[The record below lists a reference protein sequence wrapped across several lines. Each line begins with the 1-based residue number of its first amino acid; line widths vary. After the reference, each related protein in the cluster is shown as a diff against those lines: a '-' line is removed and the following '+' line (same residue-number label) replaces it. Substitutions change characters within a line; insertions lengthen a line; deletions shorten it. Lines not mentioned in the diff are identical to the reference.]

1 MKAESAINFRA
12 YQGGFF
18 KTLIS
23 PTETDGD
30 MALIEMT
37 LPQGVEPPTHK
48 HTKEDETFYLL
59 DGEMTFQVGDKV
71 IHAKQGEAIFAPR
84 MVPHRF
90 VINTTSARFLTLIT
104 PGDLHNY
111 FLEFSQPQEGEP
123 KVVRPEGPPPADLVA
138 RIAEQLTQKYKIFFA

>member
-1 MKAESAINFRA
+1 MKAESAIDFRA

-23 PTETDGD
+23 PTETEGD

-59 DGEMTFQVGDKV
+59 DGEMTFQIGDKV
-71 IHAKQGEAIFAPR
+71 IHAQQGEAVFAPR

-90 VINTTSARFLTLIT
+90 VINTKSARFLTLIT
-104 PGDLHNY
+104 PGYLHNY
-111 FLEFSQPQEGEP
+111 FLEFSQPQDGEL
-123 KVVRPEGPPPADLVA
+123 KVIHPEGPPPADL
-138 RIAEQLTQKYKIFFA
+138 IAKMTGQLTEKYKIFFA